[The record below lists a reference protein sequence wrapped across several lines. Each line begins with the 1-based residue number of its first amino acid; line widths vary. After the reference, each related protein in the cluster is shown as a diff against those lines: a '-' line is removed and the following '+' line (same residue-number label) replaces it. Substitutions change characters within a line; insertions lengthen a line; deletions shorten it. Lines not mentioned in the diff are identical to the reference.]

1 MSLLAVYA
9 LILVVSVLL
18 AAQAVFTLILML
30 YTWTRPE
37 RLEES
42 DSPDEYLPPQLRF
55 TAILPAKNEEGVIG
69 HTLRQVWESNYPKEL
84 LEVVVV
90 CEESDRGTIEE
101 AEEAAAE
108 IGHPG
113 VRVVTF
119 SGEEGPV
126 NKPRGLNVAFRETEH
141 EVVTIFDAEDDV
153 HPDLFDVI
161 NTTMLQKGASI
172 VQAGVQLMDFRS
184 SWYSTQNVLEYFF
197 YFKSRLHYHAKVG
210 MIPLG
215 GNTVFVKR
223 DLLEK
228 VGGWDEACLTE
239 DADLGIRL
247 SVLGEKIFVTYDAE
261 HATREETPDS
271 VGGFIK
277 QRTRWCQGFFQVF
290 RKGEWKKLPTR
301 GQRLLAVY
309 SMTYPY
315 FQAAAGALW
324 IPAVLMIIYLE
335 VPVVVAMISLLPL
348 YAIFFQLLVGLIGL
362 QDFASAYGLRLK
374 ARDLARYALGFLPYQ
389 FLLSISALRAVFR
402 EFKGA
407 TNWEKTA
414 HSGVHRTP
422 TEVKAVQQG
431 TRPIVGAAA
440 ATHSAAA
447 NSAGTTNGTY
457 AGGAATN
464 GAAANGT
471 KAYAASSHADI
482 FDALLDEAETRLGV
496 ERSSVMVLDPEKRT
510 FSVKAGR
517 GLPQGVV
524 ESAVVGSGEGVAG
537 WVARNNK
544 SMLIIDGQR
553 GPDELCERLNQLDL
567 ISSIV
572 VPVQR
577 YGDTVAVVSLSSKDR
592 RLRRED
598 LDWLN
603 ERAGGLLK
611 RELDALAA

>member
-1 MSLLAVYA
+1 MIVAIVYA
-9 LILVVSVLL
+9 LVLVVSVVLT
-18 AAQAVFTLILML
+18 AQALFTMGLML
-30 YTWTRPE
+30 YTWARPE

-42 DSPDEYLPPQLRF
+42 DSPDEYLPPEFSF

-69 HTLRQVWESNYPKEL
+69 QTVRQVWESNYPKGL

-101 AEEAAAE
+101 AEEVARE

-119 SGEEGPV
+119 SGKEGPV
-126 NKPRGLNVAFRETEH
+126 NKPRGLNVAFRETEN

-153 HPDLFDVI
+153 HPELFDVI
-161 NTTMLQKGASI
+161 NTTMLQKEASI

-223 DLLEK
+223 DLLEE

-301 GQRLLAVY
+301 GQRLLAAY

-315 FQAAAGALW
+315 FQATAGALW

-335 VPVVVAMISLLPL
+335 VPVVLAMISLLPL
-348 YAIFFQLLVGLIGL
+348 YAIFFQFLVGLIGL
-362 QDFASAYGLRLK
+362 QDFAGAYGFRLK
-374 ARDLARYALGFLPYQ
+374 VRDLARYALGFLPYQ
-389 FLLSISALRAVFR
+389 VLLSISALRAVFR

-407 TNWEKTA
+407 TDWEKTA

-422 TEVKAVQQG
+422 TEIKTVQRG
-431 TRPIVGAAA
+431 AHPVAGASTGATTNGAA
-440 ATHSAAA
+440 TNSAA
-447 NSAGTTNGTY
+447 TTNGTA
-457 AGGAATN
+457 AGGAA
-464 GAAANGT
+464 ASGT
-471 KAYAASSHADI
+471 KAGAASSPAGN
-482 FDALLDEAETRLGV
+482 FDVLFDEAETRLGA
-496 ERSSVMVLDPEKRT
+496 RRGSVMVLDPEKKT
-510 FSVKAGR
+510 FSVKASR
-517 GLPQGVV
+517 GLPQDVVWSAGVG
-524 ESAVVGSGEGVAG
+524 AGEGVAG
-537 WVARNNK
+537 WAARNK
-544 SMLIIDGQR
+544 SMLLITGQQ
-553 GPDELCERLNQLDL
+553 GPDELREWLNQPNLV
-567 ISSIV
+567 SSIV
-572 VPVQR
+572 VPVER
-577 YGDTVAVVSLSSKDR
+577 DGDTVAVVSLSSKEKT
-592 RLRRED
+592 LRRED
-598 LDWLN
+598 LAWLDR
-603 ERAGGLLK
+603 RA
-611 RELDALAA
+611 RELLNREPEALSA

>member
-1 MSLLAVYA
+1 MILLVVYA
-9 LILVVSVLL
+9 LIVVVSVVLT
-18 AAQAVFTLILML
+18 AQAALTLGLML
-30 YTWTRPE
+30 YTWARPE

-42 DSPDEYLPPQLRF
+42 ASPREYLPPKLSF

-69 HTLRQVWESNYPKEL
+69 HTVRQLWESNYPKEL

-101 AEEAAAE
+101 AEEAVAE
-108 IGHPG
+108 IGSSN
-113 VRVVTF
+113 VRVLTF
-119 SGEEGPV
+119 SGKDGPV
-126 NKPRGLNVAFRETEH
+126 NKPRGLNVALGETNN

-153 HPDLFDVI
+153 HAEIFDVI
-161 NTTMLQKGASI
+161 NTTMLQKGAGI

-277 QRTRWCQGFFQVF
+277 QRTRWCQGFFQVY

-301 GQRLLAVY
+301 GQRMLAAY

-324 IPAVLMIIYLE
+324 IPAVLMIIYLQ
-335 VPVVVAMISLLPL
+335 VPVGIAMISLLPL

-362 QDFASAYGLRLK
+362 RDFADSYGFRLK
-374 ARDLARYALGFLPYQ
+374 ALDLVRYALGFVPYQ

-407 TNWEKTA
+407 NDWEKTA
-414 HSGVHRTP
+414 HSGVHRAP
-422 TEVKAVQQG
+422 AEAKIPQRSARPVAV
-431 TRPIVGAAA
+431 
-440 ATHSAAA
+440 
-447 NSAGTTNGTY
+447 
-457 AGGAATN
+457 
-464 GAAANGT
+464 AANGVSSNKAASAEDTIRLTAVRSAT
-471 KAYAASSHADI
+471 KANGASGR
-482 FDALLDEAETRLGV
+482 FDAFFDEAEARLGA
-496 ERSSVMVLDPEKRT
+496 RRGSVMVLDPEKKT
-510 FSVKAGR
+510 FSVRAGR
-517 GLPQGVV
+517 GLPQGVAG
-524 ESAVVGSGEGVAG
+524 SAAFGAGEGVAG
-537 WVARNNK
+537 WAVRNK
-544 SMLIIDGQR
+544 SRLIIAGQQ
-553 GPDELCERLNQLDL
+553 GPDELRERLNQPDL
-567 ISSIV
+567 VSSIV
-572 VPVQR
+572 VPVNKD
-577 YGDTVAVVSLSSKDR
+577 GDTVAVVSLSSKEKM
-592 RLRRED
+592 LRRED
-598 LDWLN
+598 LDWLG
-603 ERAGGLLK
+603 ERAGELL
-611 RELDALAA
+611 ELEPEALSA